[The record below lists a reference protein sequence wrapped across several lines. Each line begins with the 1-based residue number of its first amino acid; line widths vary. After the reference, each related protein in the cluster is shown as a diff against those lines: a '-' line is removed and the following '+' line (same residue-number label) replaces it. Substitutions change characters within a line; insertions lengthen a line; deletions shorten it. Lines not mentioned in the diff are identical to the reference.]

1 MEHKKYKD
9 YNKNIDGVLYKKCK
23 TCEQWLET
31 NLDNFGK
38 DKNRKDGFNDC
49 CRKCR
54 SKEGHDRYILNID
67 KYKENMTQKIINNQ
81 IYNSQFNDYIIE
93 DNITK
98 IIMVSSK
105 GKERITIIDTEELER
120 IKALGMR
127 WYERWDKNTQAYYAR
142 STRWEMI
149 DGKSKLVSYGLHTLI
164 IDTEKGYYV
173 DHKNHDRLDNRKENL
188 RISTMSENA
197 KNRKSKNSNNTS
209 GYRNVLLDKQTGLW
223 MVKLQ
228 IDKKSKTLGKFVD
241 VHEAGKFAEEMRQ
254 KYYGEFAGKS

>member
-9 YNKNIDGVLYKKCK
+9 YNKNIDGILYKKCK
-23 TCEQWLET
+23 ICEQWLET

-93 DNITK
+93 GDITK

-105 GKERITIIDTEELER
+105 GYERITLIDTDELER

-127 WYERWDKNTQAYYAR
+127 WYERWDKNTKAYYAR

-164 IDTEKGYYV
+164 IDTKKGYYV

-188 RISTMSENA
+188 RISTMPENA
-197 KNRKSKNSNNTS
+197 ANRKSKNSNNKS
-209 GYRNVLLDKQTGLW
+209 GYRNVFWNSQREKWQVSICKNYKHIIIGYFD
-223 MVKLQ
+223 
-228 IDKKSKTLGKFVD
+228 DVD
-241 VHEAGKFAEEMRQ
+241 EAGRVAEEARRNYFGKFA
-254 KYYGEFAGKS
+254 GLS